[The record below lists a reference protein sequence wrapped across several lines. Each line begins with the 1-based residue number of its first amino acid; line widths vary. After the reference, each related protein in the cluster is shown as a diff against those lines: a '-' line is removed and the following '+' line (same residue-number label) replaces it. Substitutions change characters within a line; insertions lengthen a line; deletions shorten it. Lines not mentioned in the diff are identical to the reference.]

1 MGPSHLNHLL
11 TGWKANTKVLL
22 DIHTKKKEEKELWG
36 SYTSL
41 QESRAAPSPWDPPGG
56 EQWSQVSA
64 LPCWWVELHAACC
77 PGQGLGCQWPG
88 AQQVSMTGAV
98 RPR

>member
-1 MGPSHLNHLL
+1 MGPFHLNHLL

-56 EQWSQVSA
+56 RNNGVRCQ
-64 LPCWWVELHAACC
+64 PCLVGGSSSMQHAALGRAWAAS
-77 PGQGLGCQWPG
+77 GQEP
-88 AQQVSMTGAV
+88 S
-98 RPR
+98 R